1 MSDEG
6 RRVVDFPAGSSSIR
20 GSKLRGQDGRR
31 RWRRWAVVSVFA
43 LVATGGAAGAPAAAN
58 PTPQA
63 APSMA
68 AGTPSPRPTPSTSAV
83 TGKSTS
89 VPTPT
94 PSSTPVVIEAMPS
107 TSVMVTA
114 MTPIEARYARIG
126 GVSSALGQPVGA
138 PVTSG
143 AFQMQEYTNGRIYWS
158 PATGAHE
165 LYGAILQRY
174 LATGGPTGPLGLPVA
189 TEVAGA
195 RSGVRVGAFQG
206 GRIYWSSPTGAH
218 EVYGAILQRY
228 QAIGGEAGPLGLPV
242 SGESDGARGGV
253 RISGF
258 QGGRIYWS
266 SPTGAHE
273 VYGAILQRYQAI
285 GGELGPLGLPVSGEG
300 PGIRPNI
307 RISMFQGGRIYWSAP
322 TAAHEV
328 YGAILQRYLATGG
341 DAGPLGLPVSGE
353 VPGGRAGSRI
363 SIFQGGRIYWS
374 GPTGAQE
381 VYGAILQRY
390 LSVGA
395 ENSFLALPTSGE
407 TPWQGGRSNSFQG
420 GRITWNA
427 ATGQTAVME
436 NGSSLGVRA
445 MNIALGRRGAP
456 YVWGG
461 QGPWGFDCSGLV
473 SYAFKQAGYNLPS
486 GSSNQYNYGY
496 FVSSPA
502 PGDLVFYGYRG
513 SQHVAIY
520 IGNGQVVQ
528 ASNYNTGVHVA
539 SVWYIGSPVAYK
551 RIG

>member
-1 MSDEG
+1 M
-6 RRVVDFPAGSSSIR
+6 
-20 GSKLRGQDGRR
+20 
-31 RWRRWAVVSVFA
+31 
-43 LVATGGAAGAPAAAN
+43 
-58 PTPQA
+58 
-63 APSMA
+63 
-68 AGTPSPRPTPSTSAV
+68 SAV
-83 TGKSTS
+83 TGKSTA

-94 PSSTPVVIEAMPS
+94 PSPTPVIIEAMPS

-114 MTPIEARYARIG
+114 MTPIQARYQRIG
-126 GVSSALGQPVGA
+126 GVASILGQPVGGE
-138 PVTSG
+138 VKLG
-143 AFQMQEYTNGRIYWS
+143 AVQIQQYTNGRIYWS
-158 PATGAHE
+158 AATGAHE
-165 LYGAILQRY
+165 MYGAILQRY
-174 LATGGPTGPLGLPVA
+174 LATGGEAGPLGLPVA
-189 TEVAGA
+189 AEAAGA
-195 RSGVRVGAFQG
+195 RAGVRVGAFQG
-206 GRIYWSSPTGAH
+206 GRIYWSAGTGAH

-228 QAIGGEAGPLGLPV
+228 QATGGEAGPLGLPV
-242 SGESDGARGGV
+242 SGETPGARAGV
-253 RISGF
+253 RVSSF
-258 QGGRIYWS
+258 QAGRIYWS
-266 SPTGAHE
+266 VATG
-273 VYGAILQRYQAI
+273 
-285 GGELGPLGLPVSGEG
+285 
-300 PGIRPNI
+300 
-307 RISMFQGGRIYWSAP
+307 
-322 TAAHEV
+322 AHEV

-341 DAGPLGLPVSGE
+341 EVGPLGLPVSGE
-353 VPGGRAGSRI
+353 ITGYRADVRTSM
-363 SIFQGGRIYWS
+363 FQGGRIYWS
-374 GPTGAQE
+374 APTGPHE

-390 LSVGA
+390 LSTGGELGPLGLPVSGEVAGGRASRASLFQGGRIYWSGGTGAHEVYGAILQRYLAVGA
-395 ENSFLALPTSGE
+395 ENSFLGLPTSGE
-407 TPWQGGRSNSFQG
+407 TSWPGGRTNAFQG

-427 ATGQTAVME
+427 ASGQTAVLE
-436 NGSSLGVRA
+436 NSSSLGVRA